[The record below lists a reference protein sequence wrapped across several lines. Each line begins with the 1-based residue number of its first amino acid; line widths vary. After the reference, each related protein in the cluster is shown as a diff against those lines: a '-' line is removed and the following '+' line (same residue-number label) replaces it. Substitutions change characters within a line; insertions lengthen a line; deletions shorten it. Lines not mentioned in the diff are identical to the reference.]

1 MIAFMYNM
9 SAVIS
14 KGSKIS
20 MTRKKYMSNLGIWI
34 KGRIKSKKGAANPT
48 RTHAM
53 RYSLFSTSDFLLSAS
68 ADATKKAL
76 SRDSRI
82 QFKADHEKLLTEF
95 IICRQDARVTENI
108 KTEQTTRGAD
118 SLSPCSSRSNSP
130 R

>member
-1 MIAFMYNM
+1 M

-53 RYSLFSTSDFLLSAS
+53 RYSLFSTSDFLQNAS

-76 SRDSRI
+76 NRDSRI
-82 QFKADHEKLLTEF
+82 QFKADHWKILTKF
-95 IICRQDARVTENI
+95 IVFHQDTRVTENI
-108 KTEQTTRGAD
+108 EMEQKARGAA
-118 SLSPCSSRSNSP
+118 SLIPSSSCANSSL
-130 R
+130 

>member
-1 MIAFMYNM
+1 MPAIPNLSSLSPSIRFEVKIKKTGLNAKNGNVKDKGDNLIAFMYNM

-53 RYSLFSTSDFLLSAS
+53 RYSLFSTSDFLQHAS

-82 QFKADHEKLLTEF
+82 QFKADH
-95 IICRQDARVTENI
+95 
-108 KTEQTTRGAD
+108 
-118 SLSPCSSRSNSP
+118 
-130 R
+130 

>member
-1 MIAFMYNM
+1 MPAIPNLSSLSPSIRFEVKIKKIGLNAKNGNVKDKGDNLIAFMYNM

-82 QFKADHEKLLTEF
+82 QFKADH
-95 IICRQDARVTENI
+95 
-108 KTEQTTRGAD
+108 
-118 SLSPCSSRSNSP
+118 
-130 R
+130 